1 MGDLIAR
8 LRIEG
13 PRVWR
18 KLSAVQRASLIGVA
32 LATVAA
38 VIFLA
43 NWAQQTEYSTLFA
56 KMNETDAAAVVAKL
70 KDLKIPYELAD
81 GGATIKVPSDKVYD
95 VRLQLASEGLP
106 ASGPV
111 GYELFDRTNF
121 GLTDFVQ
128 KINYQRALE
137 GELDRTIASLSAVQE
152 ARVHIAIP
160 QSELFTSQQ
169 NPTTASV
176 VLLLKPGQQLD
187 ARQVRGVVNLVAGS
201 VTGLKPEN
209 VTVLDGNGITL
220 SGQSGPSELAA
231 GVSTTQRDAQ
241 RAYEQSLQ
249 NNIQAMLEQVL
260 GPRKAVVRVAAT
272 MDWNRQETSTETYSP
287 PGAPTPQVLSSHSV
301 TELSSVPLS
310 DGSLSTPSYPLT
322 GLPVGPVSP
331 NATPAATQGAQATP
345 SATATPVANMIGS
358 VSNPKYERK
367 DTTTNYEIS
376 KQVEKTVKAPGS
388 VKRLSVSVLLDG
400 QLDSALTTTITKAVT
415 AAAGLDTTR
424 GDTVVVASL
433 PFDHSAATAADKA
446 SQDAAKQ
453 DLYMEIAKGALV
465 VFSLLVVLLLVRSVI
480 KGLTRDPN
488 ALPKEKGK
496 KGKKGV
502 PQLPEGVS
510 LEQALAMVKATP
522 KEDDPR
528 PAQVLKDV
536 TQLAEAEPQLL
547 AQIVKSWLDEKG

>member
-13 PRVWR
+13 PQVWR

-32 LATVAA
+32 LAAIAA

-70 KDLKIPYELAD
+70 KDLKIPYELAG

-95 VRLQLASEGLP
+95 VRLQLASQGLP
-106 ASGPV
+106 SSGTV
-111 GYELFDRTNF
+111 GYELFDKTNF

-137 GELDRTIASLSAVQE
+137 GELDRTIASLSAVQD

-160 QSELFTSQQ
+160 QNELFTSQQ

-176 VLLLKPGQQLD
+176 VLQLKPGQQLD

-220 SGQSGPSELAA
+220 SGQNDPSELAA
-231 GVSTTQRDAQ
+231 GVNSTQRDAQ
-241 RAYEQSLQ
+241 QAYEKSLQ

-272 MDWNRQETSTETYSP
+272 MDWNQQETSTEIYSP

-301 TELSSVPLS
+301 TELSAVPLT
-310 DGSLSTPSYPLT
+310 DGTLSAPSYPQNGT
-322 GLPVGPVSP
+322 PVGPVSP
-331 NATPAATQGAQATP
+331 NATPAATPGAKATP
-345 SATATPVANMIGS
+345 SATATPVAGMVGS
-358 VSNPKYERK
+358 VFNPKYERK
-367 DTTTNYEIS
+367 DATTNYDIS

-400 QLDSALTTTITKAVT
+400 QLDGALTTTITKAVT

-433 PFDHSAATAADKA
+433 PFDHSAAAASDKA
-446 SQDAAKQ
+446 SQQAAKQ

-488 ALPKEKGK
+488 APPKVKGK
-496 KGKKGV
+496 NGKKGV

-510 LEQALAMVKATP
+510 LEQALAMVKAPP
-522 KEDDPR
+522 KEEDPR

-536 TQLAEAEPQLL
+536 TQLAEHEPQLL